1 MNIKEKGNKY
11 KCATLYEYQD
21 YIKSTKPLSF
31 VPWNTADSLTQRCV
45 KDRSKIV
52 IKKCQMRKTFR
63 TRKGKIIYR
72 IPKLLCSVP
81 QEVML
86 QEKCIVYKNKYFGVR
101 MQKLQTILAL
111 IEHFGIY
118 VRMYS

>member
-72 IPKLLCSVP
+72 IPKLLCTVP
-81 QEVML
+81 RSHATRKMYSIQEQAFWRKDV
-86 QEKCIVYKNKYFGVR
+86 ETANYFGIDIAFWYIR
-101 MQKLQTILAL
+101 
-111 IEHFGIY
+111 
-118 VRMYS
+118 